1 MTEQA
6 AHHGPS
12 MRTFF
17 LIWGALIVLTSI
29 TVGVSYLELG
39 ALNPVV
45 ALVIATIKA
54 LLVILFFMEV
64 RYSSKLTMM
73 VVVSGVFFLMLLLG
87 LTLSDYLSRGWSH
100 AVR

>member
-6 AHHGPS
+6 HNGPS
-12 MRTFF
+12 LKTYF

-39 ALNPVV
+39 ALNPIV

-54 LLVILFFMEV
+54 LLVILFFMEI
-64 RYSSKLTMM
+64 RYSSKMTMM
-73 VVVSGVFFLMLLLG
+73 VVVSGVFFLILLLS

-100 AVR
+100 VAR

>member
-1 MTEQA
+1 MTEQV
-6 AHHGPS
+6 HHGPS
-12 MRTFF
+12 LKTFF
-17 LIWGALIVLTSI
+17 LIWGALLVLTAT

-39 ALNPVV
+39 VLNPVV

-64 RYSSKLTMM
+64 RYSSKMTMM

-87 LTLSDYLSRGWSH
+87 LTLSDYLSRGWNH
-100 AVR
+100 AAR